1 MKRPTTFGKYLLLER
16 INVGGMAEVFIAKAF
31 GVEGFERFLA
41 IKKILPTMAEDQEFI
56 TMFIDEARISVQL
69 NHANVVH
76 IHELGKYDET
86 YFIAMEY
93 VAGRDLRTI
102 LERYRRRKEIMPT
115 AQAVFIASKMCE
127 GLDYAHRK
135 KDARGQDLGII
146 HRDVSP
152 QNILVSYEGEVK
164 IIDFGIAKAANRSQ
178 KTQAGILKGKFGYM
192 SPEQVRGMP
201 IDRRSDIF
209 AVGVILYEMLTG
221 EKLFVGESDFS
232 TLEKVRNAEVPLP
245 RQFNPNIPSGL
256 EKVVLKGL
264 AREPEDRYQWA
275 SDLQEDLMR
284 FLLAGD
290 AIYSGKHLS
299 SFMKEAFAEDMLR
312 EAEKMERYA
321 SIEKPDQIE
330 SSGVTSTPTPVPR
343 PQRKPSTIT
352 PVGPQPPPPV
362 VRSAS
367 SSNHPA
373 PPPLVP
379 PPTAEELA
387 ELDGA
392 GDKTQIVDSSIA
404 LNEDGPP
411 AVLFDDS
418 STGKNTNPLDDSST
432 GRTENPLEDDSA
444 TLDGNSNPF
453 MSSEATMAAPL
464 PTSTASVL
472 RKGKSAPKAQVV
484 IGEGEQENYAGATQI
499 GPPPSSR
506 GRDKP
511 AMDEEEAPSNGV
523 KAALGRSS
531 KVRPL
536 KPARD
541 EEPEEPED
549 EGTDEE
555 PVESAKPAVPA
566 PRKSAVT
573 PSKGAKDKR
582 PGAGGPGKP
591 INPKVFIFGAGA
603 VLLLGIIGTVIAVVS
618 SGGTGSIMFTV
629 EPAGA
634 LIRVDS
640 QPVAANTVIELEPG
654 PHRVVAA
661 ADGYEMVET
670 NITIT
675 EGQKPQPMMLKL
687 KRSGGGETP
696 PAKDPD
702 EPAQDPD
709 KPDTGKE
716 PSTPEPV
723 AKNPDTGKEPSTP
736 ETPKPPTPEPPKTF
750 VAVFVGEDGADIK
763 VEGKSAGQTPNA
775 KLANLSI
782 GKTYKFVASRAGYK
796 PYAGEFKSTGD
807 AELTVEFSLEKEA
820 PKPIAEVPK
829 PTPPKPT
836 PTPTPPKPA
845 PSKVMGKLAASTKPA
860 GAQIWV
866 DGKYSGRDT
875 PVAIGNPLMLPV
887 GARKIVFKLN
897 GKQTKPQTVTITE
910 ADVAKLIGVPIE

>member
-192 SPEQVRGMP
+192 SPEQVRGMS

-256 EKVVLKGL
+256 EKVVLKAL
-264 AREPEDRYQWA
+264 AREPEDRYQWS

-299 SFMKEAFAEDMLR
+299 MYMKEAFAEDMLR

-321 SIEKPDQIE
+321 GIEKPDQLE
-330 SSGVTSTPTPVPR
+330 SSGVTSTPTPPAK
-343 PQRKPSTIT
+343 PQRKPSSTLT
-352 PVGPQPPPPV
+352 PVGPMQQPPM
-362 VRSAS
+362 VRSG
-367 SSNHPA
+367 SSNNTPA
-373 PPPLVP
+373 PPPLIP

-404 LNEDGPP
+404 LSEDKP
-411 AVLFDDS
+411 APVLFDDS
-418 STGKNTNPLDDSST
+418 NTGKNSNPMDDT
-432 GRTENPLEDDSA
+432 GRNEYPADDDSA

-453 MSSEATMAAPL
+453 ATSEATMAAPL
-464 PTSTASVL
+464 PTGPSPAL
-472 RKGKSAPKAQVV
+472 RKGKSGPKSQVV
-484 IGEGEQENYAGATQI
+484 ISEGEQENYVGATQI

-511 AMDEEEAPSNGV
+511 QDEDEDDSTKDLKGSSARVGKSRPV
-523 KAALGRSS
+523 KP
-531 KVRPL
+531 VRE
-536 KPARD
+536 
-541 EEPEEPED
+541 EEPEAED
-549 EGTDEE
+549 EPQEEDESQE
-555 PVESAKPAVPA
+555 AEKAAMA
-566 PRKSAVT
+566 PRKSAVST
-573 PSKGAKDKR
+573 PKAGKDKKPAAVGPR
-582 PGAGGPGKP
+582 KPVNPKILIAAGGG
-591 INPKVFIFGAGA
+591 
-603 VLLLGIIGTVIAVVS
+603 VLLLGIIATVIALVS
-618 SGGTGSIMFTV
+618 GPSTGSIMFTV
-629 EPAGA
+629 DPATNA
-634 LIRVDS
+634 VIRVDN
-640 QPVAANTVIELEPG
+640 QPVSPNTVIELEPG
-654 PHRVVAA
+654 SHKVMAA
-661 ADGYEMVET
+661 ADGFEVLET
-670 NITIT
+670 TVDIKA
-675 EGQKPQPMMLKL
+675 GQKPQPMTLKL
-687 KRSGGGETP
+687 KRSGGGEP
-696 PAKDPD
+696 PPD
-702 EPAQDPD
+702 KEPTEEPDRPEAPPKEPAPA
-709 KPDTGKE
+709 
-716 PSTPEPV
+716 EPV
-723 AKNPDTGKEPSTP
+723 ANKNP
-736 ETPKPPTPEPPKTF
+736 ETPKEPPPPRPEPPKTF
-750 VAVFVGEDGADIK
+750 VAVFVGDEGADIK
-763 VEGKSAGQTPNA
+763 VDGKSVGQTPKA
-775 KLANLSI
+775 KLSNLAI

-796 PYAGEFKSTGD
+796 PYAGEFKSDGD
-807 AELTVEFSLEKEA
+807 TELTVEFTLEKEA
-820 PKPIAEVPK
+820 TKVAEPPKPA
-829 PTPPKPT
+829 PPKPT

-845 PSKVMGKLAASTKPA
+845 PAKVMGKLAASTKPA

-875 PVAIGNPLMLPV
+875 PVAIGNPLLLPV
-887 GARKIVFKLN
+887 GARKIVFKLG
-897 GKQTKPQTVTITE
+897 GKQTKPQTVNITE